1 MKNGFLGRSI
11 AVVLAIFVGLAA
23 LTFPA
28 LADTQEKV
36 IIFNAGSLAIPL
48 KQMSEAFNKQY
59 PNVEILRESGG
70 SRVCARKITDL
81 KKPCDIM
88 ASADYDV
95 IDTLLIP
102 NFASWD
108 IHFATN
114 QLAIM
119 YRPDSKYAKEI
130 NGNNWYNILLKPGV
144 QYGHSDPN
152 ADPCGYR
159 TLLSWQL
166 AEKYYKDPGLYQRL
180 VDGCPP
186 QNVRP
191 KETDLIALLE
201 AGQLDYIFIYKS
213 VCEQHQTP
221 CVTLP
226 DQINLGSPK
235 YADFY
240 QEASIKISGKEPGTF
255 IEQQGAPMIYGLTIP
270 DNAPNRAGA
279 IKFMAFVLG
288 PEGRAIME
296 KNGQQTLHPA
306 PVTGDA
312 SKVPPELKQ
321 FVQ

>member
-1 MKNGFLGRSI
+1 M
-11 AVVLAIFVGLAA
+11 
-23 LTFPA
+23 
-28 LADTQEKV
+28 
-36 IIFNAGSLAIPL
+36 
-48 KQMSEAFNKQY
+48 
-59 PNVEILRESGG
+59 
-70 SRVCARKITDL
+70 
-81 KKPCDIM
+81 
-88 ASADYDV
+88 
-95 IDTLLIP
+95 
-102 NFASWD
+102 
-108 IHFATN
+108 
-114 QLAIM
+114 
-119 YRPDSKYAKEI
+119 RP
-130 NGNNWYNILLKPGV
+130 
-144 QYGHSDPN
+144 Q
-152 ADPCGYR
+152 
-159 TLLSWQL
+159 
-166 AEKYYKDPGLYQRL
+166 
-180 VDGCPP
+180 
-186 QNVRP
+186 
-191 KETDLIALLE
+191 ETDLIALLE